1 MMERTLPSIPGGWAC
16 IVADPP
22 WGFRDRGSRLAPDER
37 RKRRRRRG
45 YRTLA
50 VEAIAALPVREVA
63 AGDAFLFLWTTDA
76 HLLDGS
82 ATYVARAWG
91 FEPKR
96 AWVWVKRGP
105 PALDLRALLESA
117 VQRLA
122 LTEAGRVST
131 VARAVR
137 REMQRALRLTEGEDH
152 GGRLAFA
159 GGHYVR
165 TAHELVLICRRGR
178 AAFTRHDVR
187 SVFFASR
194 RGGGPRGEV
203 HSTKPRE
210 LLALVETLCPGPRLE
225 LFAREARRGWSSWGD
240 ECPVAEGRAAA

>member
-1 MMERTLPSIPGGWAC
+1 MMTRTLPSVPGGWAC

-37 RKRRRRRG
+37 RKRRGHRG

-50 VEAIAALPVREVA
+50 IEVIAGLPVREIA
-63 AGDAFLFLWTTDA
+63 AEDAFLFLWTTDA

-82 ATYVARAWG
+82 AVSVARAWG

-96 AWVWVKRGP
+96 AWVWVKRSP

-117 VQRLA
+117 AHRLA
-122 LTEAGRVST
+122 LTEAGRVAS

-137 REMQRALRLTEGEDH
+137 REMQRALCLTGGQDQ
-152 GGRLAFA
+152 GGRLAFG

-178 AAFTRHDVR
+178 AVFTRHDVR
-187 SVFFASR
+187 SVLFAPR
-194 RGGGPRGEV
+194 RRGGPRGEV
-203 HSTKPRE
+203 HSTKPWE

-225 LFAREARRGWSSWGD
+225 LFAREARRGWTSWGE
-240 ECPVAEGRAAA
+240 ECPAAEGRAAA